1 MEKEEENIPLE
12 SREEAEPFIRQTYFA
27 DERTRALNRKAFYD
41 SFLREVYRNEQAQTW
56 LSQFDPESVNSFLI
70 EYADQRAVWLT
81 DRTDFKE
88 LHEIISISHIEDAFE
103 RLEEIQQ
110 KKLFDLQCLWRA
122 EKIELPEVEICF
134 DFLYWEAR
142 VMSCPFIDPV
152 GPEDIALYQQYLRS
166 GRFEEEQ
173 PFMSHWQG
181 YDELKDAYE
190 EAEDVER
197 GFPEWYDFHNSM
209 KGTGFYM
216 TLPNIRGEKEQN
228 YIDLTFQEAAE
239 KREAQPVVQPPRD
252 ERPELC
258 YYPEYHKASFVER
271 FEDPLSQKY
280 YRAYAK
286 KMTEREG
293 EAWEDFPYELDL
305 IAEQLN
311 MADERIPVK
320 GSPDYRLALLK
331 ARDTY
336 KWNKIVEAMPAAYDR
351 YQLHLIAGLKFNES
365 TTEDRMTFTRG
376 WRKTI
381 LRGRELSG
389 EPADFNF

>member
-1 MEKEEENIPLE
+1 MEKEENIPLD
-12 SREEAEPFIRQTYFA
+12 SREEPESFIRQNFFE
-27 DERTRALNRKAFYD
+27 DEKKRAINRKAFYD
-41 SFLREVYRNEQAQTW
+41 TFLTDVARNEQAQAW
-56 LSQFDPESVNSFLI
+56 LSQFDPESVRTFLT

-81 DRTDFKE
+81 ERIDFKE
-88 LHEIISISHIEDAFE
+88 LHEVLSTRHIEDAFE

-122 EKIELPEVEICF
+122 EKTELPEVDICF

-152 GPEDIALYQQYLRS
+152 SPEDIALYQQYLRS
-166 GRFEEEQ
+166 GRFEDEQ
-173 PFMSHWQG
+173 PFMSHWQD
-181 YDELKDAYE
+181 YDELKEAYE
-190 EAEDVER
+190 ETEDVER
-197 GFPEWYDFHNSM
+197 GYPEWYDFHNSM
-209 KGTGFYM
+209 RGTGFYM
-216 TLPNIRGEKEQN
+216 TLPNIRGEKEQE
-228 YIDLTFQEAAE
+228 YIDLAFQEAAE
-239 KREAQPVVQPPRD
+239 KRESEPFVQQQRD
-252 ERPELC
+252 ERPDLS

-280 YRAYAK
+280 YRAYAS

-293 EAWEDFPYELDL
+293 EAWEEFPYELDL
-305 IAEQLN
+305 IADHLN

-320 GSPDYRLALLK
+320 ASPDYRQALLK

-336 KWNKIVEAMPAAYDR
+336 RCNKLAEAMTAAYDR
-351 YQLHLIAGLKFNES
+351 YQLHLLAGVKFNES
-365 TTEDRMTFTRG
+365 TNADRLTFTQG

-381 LRGRELSG
+381 LRGRELNG